1 MCFCPKPYFDV
12 NFMLNFLIICL
23 TSYLF
28 PFDVGDTDLRTN
40 IFKGGGDDATMV
52 EPDDYAKKDKLG
64 WLNGKLEDEP
74 EAGVEHAELI
84 SHSSDIENHVKQ
96 AGKDVIRLIHDLG
109 LFLSLKEDQH
119 PS

>member
-1 MCFCPKPYFDV
+1 MAHRRWGLQSRREDNVVKDYSFSI
-12 NFMLNFLIICL
+12 MG
-23 TSYLF
+23 T
-28 PFDVGDTDLRTN
+28 GDTDLRTN